1 MDAEARTGFQM
12 EPDLK
17 LEVRKAPAWIKCSG
31 IPILRRLIEE
41 DHEVPGYLG
50 MHSKSEAN
58 VGRQTQ

>member
-1 MDAEARTGFQM
+1 M

-17 LEVRKAPAWIKCSG
+17 LEVRKAPAWTKCSGGTPG

-50 MHSKSEAN
+50 IHSKS
-58 VGRQTQ
+58 